1 MLNKAAS
8 MLNKL
13 EKYSGLTSRG
23 YPNYMPAEQLALL
36 EMPKTENM
44 GTRIRRLREA
54 RNLTQDQLAK
64 RCGVARSA
72 VHQWETGESENIKL
86 QPWLRLLRTLEVS
99 AHYLVFGRETPP
111 PGFWLDDEVAEY
123 EAKRRGNGG
132 P

>member
-1 MLNKAAS
+1 MLKA
-8 MLNKL
+8 N
-13 EKYSGLTSRG
+13 EKYSGMSGR
-23 YPNYMPAEQLALL
+23 NYLMSMPSEQLALL
-36 EMPKTENM
+36 EMPKLETM

-86 QPWLRLLRTLEVS
+86 QPWLRLLRTLDVS

-111 PGFWLDDEVAEY
+111 AGFWLDDEVAEY

-132 P
+132 Q